1 LARQDEISSTERLLD
16 LIRGKSAKD
25 SDSTVFP
32 PTYSPAVG
40 VKPSFL
46 QALAFKK
53 KITIGVDIGRK
64 GLRLVKIGQTGDKK
78 PELLDY
84 SYIPFDPSISR
95 NTPHFLRLFKSALAT
110 FCGASEKFE
119 IWSAISSA
127 SVETRYLR
135 IPKVPKKQ
143 ISNVVYWTY
152 KKDVAFS
159 EQSEVFDYDVLGDI
173 LEDGVP
179 KIEIMAYSAPK
190 QEIEEL
196 KNIFTK
202 SGYSLSGISIIPFT
216 LQNLFRTQWVKDG
229 KNVCTLFV
237 GSDWSRIAIF
247 SNGNLMLSRDIKAGI
262 KSMIE
267 AFREE
272 IDKKQPEQ
280 SPLPVQSDEA
290 DVFESF
296 DEKPDHSTDKA
307 QKLLFDFIDN
317 NSSETGAGELSA
329 IDSERLF
336 GMILPALDRV
346 VRQIE
351 RTIRHY
357 YLQARDASVGKIFIS
372 GKISINRRII
382 DYISDQLGLPAES
395 IDPFAS
401 GALLSAGV
409 SVPESESEREA
420 FIPAVGMA
428 LSNNA
433 HTPNFIFT
441 YKEKERLALNLRI
454 KRLVF
459 GSSLLVMA
467 ICIGFSFWQSWMLDQ
482 KKSSIAKLERQ
493 LEQYSPVVDQ
503 NLIVSMVTKAQNNI
517 DTAEAFVKKYHAMGV
532 ISELTQITPPDIRL
546 SNIAAEM
553 GWPKG
558 YLPSEKTSLGQQ
570 KKIVIEGVVFGNRLT
585 FESTLAGY
593 LIKLKSSPMFSQ
605 PVIKEK
611 SYVFFENQE
620 VLRFIAQLEFT

>member
-1 LARQDEISSTERLLD
+1 MARHDEISSTEKLLD

-25 SDSTVFP
+25 SDLPVFP
-32 PTYSPAVG
+32 PAYPSAGG
-40 VKPSFL
+40 VKPSL
-46 QALAFKK
+46 LKAIAFKK

-64 GLRLVKIGQTGDKK
+64 DLRLVKIGQTGDKK
-78 PELLDY
+78 PELLGY
-84 SYIPFDPSISR
+84 SCIPFDPSVPK

-110 FCGASEKFE
+110 FCDASGKFE

-127 SVETRYLR
+127 NVETRYLR
-135 IPKVPKKQ
+135 IPRVPKKQ
-143 ISNVVYWTY
+143 ISNAVYWTY

-179 KIEIMAYSAPK
+179 KMEVMAYSAPK

-202 SGYSLSGISIIPFT
+202 SGYPLSGISIIPFI

-247 SNGNLMLSRDIKAGI
+247 SNDNLVLSRDIKAGI

-267 AFREE
+267 ALREE

-280 SPLPVQSDEA
+280 SPLLVQSDEA
-290 DVFESF
+290 DVLEGF
-296 DEKPDHSTDKA
+296 DEKSDLNADRA
-307 QKLLFDFIDN
+307 QKLFFNFIDN
-317 NSSETGAGELSA
+317 TSPATGAGDTPD

-336 GMILPALDRV
+336 SMILPALERV

-357 YLQARDASVGKIFIS
+357 YLQAGDVSVGKIFIS

-409 SVPESESEREA
+409 SAPESESERGA

-428 LSNNA
+428 LSSNA

-441 YKEKERLALNLRI
+441 YKDKEKLALNLRV
-454 KRLVF
+454 KRLLF
-459 GSSLLVMA
+459 GTSLIVMA
-467 ICIGFSFWQSWMLDQ
+467 ICIGFSFWQSWILDQ
-482 KKSSIAKLERQ
+482 KKSSIAQLERQ
-493 LEQYSPVVDQ
+493 MEQYSPVVDQ
-503 NLIVSMVTKAQNNI
+503 NLIVSMVTRAQNNI

-546 SNIAAEM
+546 SNISAEM

-558 YLPSEKTSLGQQ
+558 YLPSEKTNLGQQ
-570 KKIVIEGVVFGNRLT
+570 KILVIEGVIFGNRLT
-585 FESTLAGY
+585 FESVLAGY
-593 LIKLKSSPMFSQ
+593 LVKLKSSPMFRQ

-620 VLRFIAQLEFT
+620 VLRFLAQLELT